1 MRTSYF
7 LEKCIRKRQSLRTFP
22 VMSLSTGLI
31 PSTLHQV
38 QANPWAEP
46 VFPTPASLILPSLNI
61 LHPDLALKILRIPKG
76 LCRNPILSFVFP
88 PSELPTACALAT
100 WETLSLCFLY
110 NVPLPAQ
117 SGADEWLNDAGE
129 AKTCYCCFFTL
140 LKKVFKNIIIVQ
152 FSKVSFIK
160 LSQPGGIKTK
170 MQKGEN
176 SEFLDL
182 KARRNCLHTPPC
194 LWEYSIR
201 FSRTFSKK
209 VRFLQS
215 LICPPKYIQA

>member
-1 MRTSYF
+1 MSRACVSHASISDSAIFEYSPPRSSSQNPPHPQRPLSESNF
-7 LEKCIRKRQSLRTFP
+7 VLRF
-22 VMSLSTGLI
+22 
-31 PSTLHQV
+31 
-38 QANPWAEP
+38 
-46 VFPTPASLILPSLNI
+46 PSLWITN
-61 LHPDLALKILRIPKG
+61 G
-76 LCRNPILSFVFP
+76 LCLSN
-88 PSELPTACALAT
+88 LGDI
-100 WETLSLCFLY
+100 SLCFLY